1 MEDPEPPSVVD
12 GPSLLWQP
20 EKRRSRKSGCS
31 NIFAGVNLRQ
41 LRRLFHV
48 AGDRDAE
55 QRARLVW
62 GREERDRG
70 REGGEEEERD
80 EGEMDAGLAQA
91 LVGFRVRARS
101 RSGIRTEGHR
111 EPKLLKAFGHLRIKE
126 GLDHHEEDNEEED
139 PSDIGELDP
148 LPGGSTSAE
157 GGAPLTDAQRPSERP
172 HLERLGAA
180 TRQGGTKDPE
190 RYLHRILH

>member
-101 RSGIRTEGHR
+101 RSGIRTEGNR

-157 GGAPLTDAQRPSERP
+157 GGAPLDAQRPSERP

>member
-70 REGGEEEERD
+70 REGGEE

-157 GGAPLTDAQRPSERP
+157 GGAPLDAQRPSERP

>member
-1 MEDPEPPSVVD
+1 MEDPEPPYVAD

-41 LRRLFHV
+41 LRRLFQV

-62 GREERDRG
+62 GGGERDGG
-70 REGGEEEERD
+70 REGGEEERE
-80 EGEMDAGLAQA
+80 EGEMDAGLARA

-101 RSGIRTEGHR
+101 RSGIRMEGHR
-111 EPKLLKAFGHLRIKE
+111 EPKFLKAFGHLRIKE
-126 GLDHHEEDNEEED
+126 GLDHPEEDDEEGD
-139 PSDIGELDP
+139 PSDIGELEP
-148 LPGGSTSAE
+148 LPGGSTGAE
-157 GGAPLTDAQRPSERP
+157 GGAPLTDALRPSERP
-172 HLERLGAA
+172 HLGRLGAA
-180 TRQGGTKDPE
+180 TRQERTKDPE
-190 RYLHRILH
+190 HYLHRVLH

>member
-70 REGGEEEERD
+70 REGGEEE
-80 EGEMDAGLAQA
+80 GEMDAGLAQA

-101 RSGIRTEGHR
+101 RSGIRTEGNR

-157 GGAPLTDAQRPSERP
+157 GGAPLDAQRPSERP

>member
-70 REGGEEEERD
+70 REGGEEE
-80 EGEMDAGLAQA
+80 GEMDAGLAQA
-91 LVGFRVRARS
+91 LVGFRVSARS
-101 RSGIRTEGHR
+101 RSGIRTEGNR

-157 GGAPLTDAQRPSERP
+157 GGAPLDAQRPSERP

>member
-70 REGGEEEERD
+70 REGGEEQEEERE

-91 LVGFRVRARS
+91 
-101 RSGIRTEGHR
+101 
-111 EPKLLKAFGHLRIKE
+111 
-126 GLDHHEEDNEEED
+126 
-139 PSDIGELDP
+139 
-148 LPGGSTSAE
+148 
-157 GGAPLTDAQRPSERP
+157 PSERP

-180 TRQGGTKDPE
+180 MRQGGTKDPE

>member
-1 MEDPEPPSVVD
+1 MLFLPYSHSTSSSPS
-12 GPSLLWQP
+12 
-20 EKRRSRKSGCS
+20 
-31 NIFAGVNLRQ
+31 
-41 LRRLFHV
+41 
-48 AGDRDAE
+48 
-55 QRARLVW
+55 
-62 GREERDRG
+62 
-70 REGGEEEERD
+70 
-80 EGEMDAGLAQA
+80 
-91 LVGFRVRARS
+91 
-101 RSGIRTEGHR
+101 
-111 EPKLLKAFGHLRIKE
+111 RIKE